1 MAEIYSIRAVVADL
15 LADVSV
21 ILFMILF
28 LFHSKMTTMMTMMK
42 TYNNNKRGNIFDGG
56 GGEPW
61 RIWRWGKESNG
72 G

>member
-1 MAEIYSIRAVVADL
+1 MEIYSIKAVVADL

-21 ILFMILF
+21 ILFMMLF
-28 LFHSKMTTMMTMMK
+28 LFHLMMTTMMTMMK
-42 TYNNNKRGNIFDGG
+42 MYDDNKRGYLFDGG

-61 RIWRWGKESNG
+61 QIWRRGKESNG